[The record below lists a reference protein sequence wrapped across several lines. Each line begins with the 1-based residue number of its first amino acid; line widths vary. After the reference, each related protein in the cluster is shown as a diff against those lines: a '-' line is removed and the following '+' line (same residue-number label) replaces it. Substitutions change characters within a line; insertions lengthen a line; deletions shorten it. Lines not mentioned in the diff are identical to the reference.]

1 MEIGLK
7 DLHPSVGDVL
17 NARVW
22 SMRMGHQTRI
32 EDVGPRTIL
41 AKRWK
46 GWGWRILAALPA
58 GAALGAAIAA
68 AAGAP
73 GEGMAGAA
81 FLGAYL
87 SGIGTGVG
95 SLFLSRIGPRT
106 AVNAAEL
113 RALSTGLDLGRS
125 ETIYLDSV
133 CALLEA
139 GDNVSDQTGRD
150 ILGTL
155 NELLEQARYVED
167 RLTRLH
173 KAASTESVEGLE
185 KERERLAQRIEEVED
200 SQARGDLT
208 QSLEICDARLQNA
221 QALAPLIER
230 LDAQRE
236 VIQQT
241 LLSVQ
246 SSVSRLQVAPSA
258 ISAPDVEEVKR
269 VMSQI
274 SAQTHAVED
283 AVQQVMS
290 LQT

>member
-1 MEIGLK
+1 M
-7 DLHPSVGDVL
+7 
-17 NARVW
+17 RVA
-22 SMRMGHQTRI
+22 HQTRI
-32 EDVGPRTIL
+32 EDVGARTVL
-41 AKRWK
+41 SKRWQ
-46 GWGWRILAALPA
+46 GWGWRILAALPL

-106 AVNAAEL
+106 AVTAPEL
-113 RALSTGLDLGRS
+113 RALATGLDIGKS
-125 ETIYLDSV
+125 ETIYLESV

-139 GDNVSDQTGRD
+139 GENVSDQTGRD

-167 RLTRLH
+167 RLGRLH
-173 KAASTESVEGLE
+173 RAASTESVDDLE
-185 KERERLAQRIEEVED
+185 KERERLAQRIDQAED
-200 SQARGDLT
+200 IQARADLT
-208 QSLEICDARLQNA
+208 QSLEICDTRLQNA

-246 SSVSRLQVAPSA
+246 SSISRLQVAPTALST
-258 ISAPDVEEVKR
+258 PDVEEVRR

-283 AVQQVMS
+283 AVQQVIS
-290 LQT
+290 LQS